1 MTQFNR
7 RNFLKLLGG
16 SVALGALPFAV
27 KAGSSPYRV
36 VVVGGGFG
44 GASVAKY
51 LRMWGGNAVSVTL
64 IDPSTSHVS
73 CIGSNQVLNERATLA
88 SLTYYY
94 SALKNTYGV
103 SLITDTVQ
111 SIDPAAYRLYLA
123 GGATVDYDRL
133 VVAPG
138 IDFDPVTGLDYTKM
152 PHAWKAGAQTT
163 LLKNQLS
170 AMPAGGIFVMTIP
183 ATPFRAHAAPYE
195 RACVV
200 ADYFKRKKPGSK
212 VLILDANASIAA
224 MSTTFKNAFNGTY
237 ASIIQYTPN
246 VTLNSAD
253 AARMTLDTSIGEVP
267 GNVINVIPR
276 QKAGA
281 VLFSSGLIPTAS
293 RWSPVN
299 PLNYESTLFP
309 GVHILGDAQ
318 STGQA
323 KSGHMAN
330 SQAKVCADAILRSLT
345 GLAPD
350 AAPVTTAASF
360 PQIAYD
366 TASWSTT
373 TYYFDT
379 LSKSMKPVAG
389 TPAEAAA
396 PTQDIYNTRSDWQKN
411 LFSDSFK

>member
-16 SVALGALPFAV
+16 SVALGALPFAA
-27 KAGSSPYRV
+27 KAGSPYRV

-51 LRMWGGNAVSVTL
+51 LRMWGGSAVSVTL

-73 CIGSNQVLNERATLA
+73 CIGSNQVLNGHATIA
-88 SLTYYY
+88 SLTNYYTK
-94 SALKNTYGV
+94 LQNTYGV
-103 SLITDTVQ
+103 SLMTDTVQ
-111 SIDPAAYRLYLA
+111 QIDPIAYRLHLA
-123 GGATVDYDRL
+123 SGATVDYDRV

-138 IDFDPVTGLDYTKM
+138 IDFDTVAGLDYNKM
-152 PHAWKAGAQTT
+152 PHAWKAGTQTT

-170 AMPAGGIFVMTIP
+170 AMSAGGNFVMAIP
-183 ATPFRAHAAPYE
+183 PTPFRAHAAPYE

-200 ADYFKRKKPGSK
+200 ADFFKRKKPGSK

-224 MSTTFKNAFNGTY
+224 MPTTFKNAFLGTY
-237 ASIIQYTPN
+237 ANIIEYKPS

-253 AARMTLDTSIGEVP
+253 ATTMTLNTSIGAVA
-267 GNVINVIPR
+267 GSVINVIPR

-281 VLFSSGLIPTAS
+281 VLFSSGLIPAGS

-350 AAPVTTAASF
+350 AAPVTSAASF
-360 PQIAYD
+360 PQISSD

-379 LSKSMKPVAG
+379 VSRSMKAVAG
-389 TPAEAAA
+389 TPAEAPS
-396 PTQDIYNTRSDWQKN
+396 PTQDLYSTLFDWQKN
-411 LFSDSFK
+411 LFSDTYN